1 MKFSFPL
8 KKNIFNFR
16 KYKMNTSETLNTF
29 QKITQKISYL
39 DSIKSKEIDEILM
52 SPEVNFS
59 IDQLM
64 EIAGLSVALAINKQ
78 IENNSGDW
86 KNIRKILNIS
96 GPGSIIYIIIY
107 PR

>member
-1 MKFSFPL
+1 MKFNFQFR
-8 KKNIFNFR
+8 KNIFNFR
-16 KYKMNTSETLNTF
+16 KYKMNTSETTF
-29 QKITQKISYL
+29 QKIPQKISYL

-64 EIAGLSVALAINKQ
+64 EIAGLSVAIAINKQ
-78 IENNSGDW
+78 IENDSGNW

-96 GPGSIIYIIIY
+96 GPGSII
-107 PR
+107 